1 MRKDARK
8 TIKEWSFETQLLQN
22 NIDALLK
29 RIIYIYIYINN
40 HGGESFELHTI
51 LNLSF
56 LFIENDRFSLC
67 K

>member
-8 TIKEWSFETQLLQN
+8 TIKEWSFQTQLLQN

-29 RIIYIYIYINN
+29 RVIYIYINK
-40 HGGESFELHTI
+40 HGGESLELHTI

-56 LFIENDRFSLC
+56 LFIENDRFLLC